1 MTRRRR
7 EEPGRSIGPCISR
20 PVPVSPGGNGDPLML
35 LNSAELVLSVTVGAG
50 SGAAIGFAS
59 VPLLAGARLRLS
71 CRPRPLKRDAAGTSQ
86 APGATS
92 ADLPGGI
99 VTLLFTD
106 IEGSTRLLQRHPE
119 RYVDLLMEHDGHEL
133 GTQGDGFF
141 VVFGRARDAIAAAVD
156 AQRALSDHHWP
167 EGNELRVRMGLHTD
181 EPVVVADTY
190 IGLGV
195 HRAARICAAA
205 HGGQIVLSDAT
216 RAHVA
221 DQPPADVV
229 LTDLGEQWLKDL
241 NRPER
246 LYQVLAPGLAG
257 EFPRLNA
264 IAQGATARRPPTPG
278 VLGWPAPRSP
288 SPVLIAE
295 SRRRQRAFQPGPTS

>member
-1 MTRRRR
+1 
-7 EEPGRSIGPCISR
+7 
-20 PVPVSPGGNGDPLML
+20 VL
-35 LNSAELVLSVTVGAG
+35 LDSVDLVLSVTVGAG
-50 SGAAIGFAS
+50 SGAAIGFAG
-59 VPLLAGARLRLS
+59 VPSLAGARLRMRS
-71 CRPRPLKRDAAGTSQ
+71 RPRRLKRDAAGASQ
-86 APGATS
+86 APVAAS
-92 ADLPGGI
+92 ADLPGGV

-119 RYVDLLMEHDGHEL
+119 RYVDLLMEHQRLLRGAFAAHDGREL

-141 VVFGRARDAIAAAVD
+141 VVFRRAQDAIAAAVD
-156 AQRALSDHHWP
+156 AQRALRGHNWP
-167 EGNELRVRMGLHTD
+167 GDDELRVRMGLHTD

-264 IAQGATARRPPTPG
+264 MARGATARRPRTPG
-278 VLGWPAPRSP
+278 ALGWPAPQSP
-288 SPVLIAE
+288 SPELIAE
-295 SRRRQRAFQPGPTS
+295 SRHRQRAFQPRPTC